1 MMKTAML
8 DSWTRTMP
16 ITAPPAGEHG
26 PSPSLRVTRRS
37 SPGSF
42 VTVSRCCLLAQ
53 LGPDL
58 SEIVHDNDRYTT
70 APADAVLS
78 PTSLRSGLKS
88 KEGTSD
94 PAWST
99 RVGIS

>member
-8 DSWTRTMP
+8 DSWTLTMP
-16 ITAPPAGEHG
+16 ITATPAGEHG
-26 PSPSLRVTRRS
+26 PSASLRVTD
-37 SPGSF
+37 
-42 VTVSRCCLLAQ
+42 RCM
-53 LGPDL
+53 
-58 SEIVHDNDRYTT
+58 T